1 MTKMKMK
8 TMTSKMLPHLPNTCF
23 ARNVLAGVLCA
34 KSEDVWIASVP
45 SVVIAANVCVANAVT
60 GMNCAGAMAIVLV
73 AAPM

>member
-1 MTKMKMK
+1 MK
-8 TMTSKMLPHLPNTCF
+8 TAKASKTLPHLPNTCF

-45 SVVIAANVCVANAVT
+45 SVVIVANVCVANAVT
-60 GMNCAGAMAIVLV
+60 GMNYAGAMAIVLV